1 MRVRV
6 ICSRRQF
13 LCCFERRQ
21 QTPASQPVVEKLSE
35 KPLPLQC
42 APQECAPQNSP
53 QRAHTDVGEGSES
66 AGHCHNAEGIRDQS
80 NQPDSSSSSRHS
92 CHDVFPADLSTCR
105 PEHVDAAVTDRLLS
119 DGTRS
124 AREGGVGNFQ
134 DLQPPKFSSPSTGGS
149 SEHAPASDCS
159 EHGPTSRLGE
169 HAPTSSSSEHGPTS
183 SSSEHGPTSSSSEH
197 GLTSSSSE
205 HALTSRTSEH
215 APTTSSSEHEPTS
228 RNSEHAPTSRTR
240 EHGPTSRTSE
250 HGSTATTTSEDE
262 ETAPFLS
269 SDSTREQTLT
279 AAAVSISTSLAKKD
293 EELTLL
299 AISTNSSG
307 PQRPKPS
314 SSHHPDLSSDR
325 REGTWC
331 RYLAVVTNR
340 SLVTIC
346 LQLCLGNAA
355 VGIVLV
361 HFAAFSLQTGSDNAV
376 VSTSFSANGAGLTV
390 GRFLLGILVQDRHV
404 DPLSVYVGL
413 AFVTSVLMVVTP
425 VVAFTAAW
433 QVS

>member
-1 MRVRV
+1 M
-6 ICSRRQF
+6 
-13 LCCFERRQ
+13 
-21 QTPASQPVVEKLSE
+21 
-35 KPLPLQC
+35 
-42 APQECAPQNSP
+42 
-53 QRAHTDVGEGSES
+53 
-66 AGHCHNAEGIRDQS
+66 
-80 NQPDSSSSSRHS
+80 
-92 CHDVFPADLSTCR
+92 
-105 PEHVDAAVTDRLLS
+105 TDRLLS

-134 DLQPPKFSSPSTGGS
+134 DLQPPKFSSQSTGGS

-183 SSSEHGPTSSSSEH
+183 SSSEHGQTSSSSD
-197 GLTSSSSE
+197 

-228 RNSEHAPTSRTR
+228 RTSEHAPTSRTR

-269 SDSTREQTLT
+269 SDPTREQTLT
-279 AAAVSISTSLAKKD
+279 AAAVSISISLAKKD

-299 AISTNSSG
+299 AISTNSGG

-314 SSHHPDLSSDR
+314 SSHPPDLSSDR

-331 RYLAVVTNR
+331 RYLAVVTNC

-425 VVAFTAAW
+425 VVAVTAAW